1 MLKNIFEW
9 MNQWVKNM
17 KMLLFLCLWLE
28 NLHLVHNC
36 NSLFRKRL
44 KGDSSA
50 DYFVLP
56 MLPFLPALIC
66 WKYFD
71 TVSKQ
76 ISRNEFFELSRNQ
89 GFLL

>member
-1 MLKNIFEW
+1 